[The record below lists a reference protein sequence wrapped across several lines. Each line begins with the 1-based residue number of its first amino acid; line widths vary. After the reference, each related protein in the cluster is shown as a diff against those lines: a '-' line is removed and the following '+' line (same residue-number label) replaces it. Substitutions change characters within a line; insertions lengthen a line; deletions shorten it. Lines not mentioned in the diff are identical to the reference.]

1 MTIKV
6 TQLAS
11 VFDRINAGD
20 VSLPCHID
28 CKDDWQRDMYLNIL
42 QKIDTVRDISVQYE
56 GNARIYFTST
66 NGHIP
71 GAVASAVVL
80 DV

>member
-28 CKDDWQRDMYLNIL
+28 CKSDWQRDMFLDIL
-42 QKIDTVRDISVQYE
+42 QKIDTVTDIHVQYE
-56 GNARIYFTST
+56 GNARIYFVCT